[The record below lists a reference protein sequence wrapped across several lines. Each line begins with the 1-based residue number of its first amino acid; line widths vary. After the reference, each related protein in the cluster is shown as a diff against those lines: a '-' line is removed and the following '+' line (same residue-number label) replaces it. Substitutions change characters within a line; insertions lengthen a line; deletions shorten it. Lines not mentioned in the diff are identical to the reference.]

1 MYEVGKSI
9 LNLMLLIST
18 VWIIYRVLGTFFEKR
33 KWTVLSW
40 ISWGPLITFQAF
52 AEFRDQLASGIW
64 MLTITI
70 CLVTLV
76 SVTCYR
82 KAGIRKLLIVAF
94 LYSFWSVTEIF
105 VYTFIRMLKMD
116 ARSTYD
122 LGELLS
128 KMIMI
133 FFVCLLMILMKK
145 NYRNDISFRSNFFLM
160 FVPIGSTFVLC
171 NEYFLMK
178 QKSGYFLS
186 FISYGIL
193 LLINILVFEIYL
205 KLIQLFRQEN
215 EQTAYIRQ
223 LDFIANQINEQ
234 SRFTEEF
241 HRERHDLAN
250 QLVVIRECVESGERE
265 NAVESLNRIIKS
277 DDNGYSISRSGN
289 AVVDAVI
296 NFKYAAARECGIRF
310 VLRIFIPEKLPV
322 DQCDLGIVLGNALD
336 NAIEAAGACPEEDRR
351 IEIRMG
357 VKKDA
362 LILVVNNPYA
372 HDLKHSEAGELLSTK
387 KDSQRHGYGLKSI
400 QRTAERYSGEVLIDE
415 KNRVFCLTVIMN
427 LQQMEMKEEQGNSWW
442 DEAEEKE

>member
-52 AEFRDQLASGIW
+52 VEFRDQLASGIW

-122 LGELLS
+122 IGELLS

-145 NYRNDISFRSNFFLM
+145 NYRN
-160 FVPIGSTFVLC
+160 
-171 NEYFLMK
+171 
-178 QKSGYFLS
+178 
-186 FISYGIL
+186 
-193 LLINILVFEIYL
+193 
-205 KLIQLFRQEN
+205 
-215 EQTAYIRQ
+215 
-223 LDFIANQINEQ
+223 
-234 SRFTEEF
+234 
-241 HRERHDLAN
+241 
-250 QLVVIRECVESGERE
+250 
-265 NAVESLNRIIKS
+265 
-277 DDNGYSISRSGN
+277 
-289 AVVDAVI
+289 
-296 NFKYAAARECGIRF
+296 
-310 VLRIFIPEKLPV
+310 
-322 DQCDLGIVLGNALD
+322 
-336 NAIEAAGACPEEDRR
+336 
-351 IEIRMG
+351 
-357 VKKDA
+357 
-362 LILVVNNPYA
+362 
-372 HDLKHSEAGELLSTK
+372 
-387 KDSQRHGYGLKSI
+387 
-400 QRTAERYSGEVLIDE
+400 
-415 KNRVFCLTVIMN
+415 
-427 LQQMEMKEEQGNSWW
+427 
-442 DEAEEKE
+442 